1 MTAPAPVVAVDT
13 TVLYNHS
20 GGEAFTA
27 GDAGHGYPLLRF
39 LDGIGR
45 QLQVVDD
52 LCRDTSG
59 FPGWSMVLDPVR
71 CPTAYLPWQG
81 QFVGAAV
88 DTTLTDAQQ
97 RAQITG
103 EGGFARG
110 TPAALVATAQRF
122 LTGTKTVVLVERDGD
137 PYTLTVNVY
146 AAQVANQSYSSLS
159 AADPTYAQLG
169 AAFVSYTATIGPAA
183 ELLAALMVAKP
194 GGLVLHVNVLS
205 GETYGQLS
213 TNYATYTA
221 LTAAFTTYAAMTNQA
236 PA

>member
-20 GGEAFTA
+20 GGEAFTT
-27 GDAGHGYPLLRF
+27 GDAGQGYPLLRF

-52 LCRDTSG
+52 LCRDTGG
-59 FPGWSMVLDPVR
+59 FPGWSVVLDPVR
-71 CPTAYLPWQG
+71 CPTPYLPWQG
-81 QFVGAAV
+81 QFVGVTV
-88 DTTLTDAQQ
+88 DTALTDAQQ
-97 RAQITG
+97 RAQIAG

-122 LTGTKTVVLVERDGD
+122 LSGTKTVVLVERDGD
-137 PYTLTVNVY
+137 PYTLTIDVY
-146 AAQVANQSYSSLS
+146 AAQVTYQSYSALSAYSTYVQLS
-159 AADPTYAQLG
+159 AAYPTYANMAG
-169 AAFVSYTATIGPAA
+169 TAA
-183 ELLAALMVAKP
+183 ELLVALMAAKP
-194 GGLVLHVNVLS
+194 AGLVLHVNVLS

>member
-1 MTAPAPVVAVDT
+1 MTAPVVAVDT
-13 TVLYNHS
+13 AALYNHP
-20 GGEAFTA
+20 GGEALTA
-27 GDAGHGYPLLRF
+27 QDPGNGYPLLRW

-59 FPGWSMVLDPVR
+59 FPGWSVVLDPVR

-81 QFVGAAV
+81 QFVGVTV
-88 DTTLTDAQQ
+88 DPTLTDAQQ
-97 RAQITG
+97 RAQIIG

-110 TPAALVATAQRF
+110 TPSALVATAQRF
-122 LTGTKTVVLVERDGD
+122 LTGAKTVNLIERDGD
-137 PYTLTVNVY
+137 PYTLTINVY

-159 AADPTYAQLG
+159 AAYSTYAQLS
-169 AAFVSYTATIGPAA
+169 AAYPTYANMTGPAA
-183 ELLAALMVAKP
+183 ELLVALMAAKP
-194 GGLVLHVNVLS
+194 AGLVLYVNVLS

-213 TNYATYTA
+213 TNYATYAA
-221 LTAAFTTYAAMTNQA
+221 LSAAFPTYQAMTGSV